1 MYIYDNNFNI
11 YSSYSPRRHGQTLRH
26 NMIHDSLTPTPT
38 HRSLPRPT
46 SLVPRTPLYSRVVTS
61 ALRGPFTQPQG
72 TAHHGSEEQDLNEI
86 IPLNPIKSNHLLPLA
101 IEPTNDQS
109 AAIATVLIQ
118 LPKCTS
124 EPRSQQQSVS
134 EELAS
139 KSNLPNSSQRITL
152 DYTDSNV
159 ASDASPLGKQ
169 KCDIV
174 PVTVGG
180 GNAQT
185 LSFGC
190 VLISTQQT
198 KSKYHARAT
207 KNLLVPSRNGQDS
220 L

>member
-1 MYIYDNNFNI
+1 
-11 YSSYSPRRHGQTLRH
+11 
-26 NMIHDSLTPTPT
+26 MIHDSLTPTPT

-46 SLVPRTPLYSRVVTS
+46 SLAPRTPLYSRVVTS

-72 TAHHGSEEQDLNEI
+72 TAAHHGSEEQDLNEI

-134 EELAS
+134 DEVAS

-152 DYTDSNV
+152 AYKDSNV

>member
-1 MYIYDNNFNI
+1 
-11 YSSYSPRRHGQTLRH
+11 
-26 NMIHDSLTPTPT
+26 MIHDSLTPTPT

-46 SLVPRTPLYSRVVTS
+46 SLAPRTPLYSRVVTS
-61 ALRGPFTQPQG
+61 ALRGTFTQPQG
-72 TAHHGSEEQDLNEI
+72 TATHHGSEEHDLNEI
-86 IPLNPIKSNHLLPLA
+86 IPLNPIKSNHLLPLS

-124 EPRSQQQSVS
+124 ESRSQQQSVS

-139 KSNLPNSSQRITL
+139 KSNLSDSSQRITL
-152 DYTDSNV
+152 DYKDSNV
-159 ASDASPLGKQ
+159 ASPVSKQ

>member
-1 MYIYDNNFNI
+1 
-11 YSSYSPRRHGQTLRH
+11 
-26 NMIHDSLTPTPT
+26 MIHDSLTPTPT

-46 SLVPRTPLYSRVVTS
+46 SLAPRTPLYSRVVTS
-61 ALRGPFTQPQG
+61 ALRGPFTQPQS
-72 TAHHGSEEQDLNEI
+72 TAAHHGSEEQDLNEI

-124 EPRSQQQSVS
+124 ESRSQQQSVS

-139 KSNLPNSSQRITL
+139 KSNLSDSSQRITL
-152 DYTDSNV
+152 DYKDSNV
-159 ASDASPLGKQ
+159 ASPVSKQ